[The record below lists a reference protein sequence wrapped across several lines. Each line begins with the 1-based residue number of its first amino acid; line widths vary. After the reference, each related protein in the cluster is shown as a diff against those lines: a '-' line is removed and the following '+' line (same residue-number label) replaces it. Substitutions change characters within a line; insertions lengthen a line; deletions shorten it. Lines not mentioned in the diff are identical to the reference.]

1 MPYSRKVQELFI
13 KNGISVGDI
22 VEVEAYGEK
31 LSGVLLP
38 REEIDFGD
46 QDAIVIKLKNG
57 YNIGINIS
65 NISSIRKTEAHVEL
79 EKFPKLTEVKQK
91 TELPRISFVSTGG
104 TISSRIDY
112 LTGGV
117 AMLFSPEEI
126 LNGVPELQNIV
137 NIRRAERLF
146 SLASEDLT
154 PNEWKQIAR
163 KVVEFLTEG
172 DEGVVILHGTDTMHF
187 TAAALSFMI
196 RSLNAPVVLTG
207 AQRSVDRGSR
217 DSDFNII
224 SSAVVAAKFPY
235 AVVSIVFHSSMSD
248 DEAIVIRGTRAR
260 KMHTSRRDAFRP
272 INEIPL
278 AKVSKDGNI
287 SVLISNLKARSKDTP
302 WVDNAFEEKTALIKT
317 YPGSNPEVLDF
328 LIDRGYRGV
337 ILEGTGLGHVPT
349 QTLDQR
355 NSWLNAI
362 KRATDQS
369 IFVGITSQCI
379 YGRVDPYV
387 YRNARLAFK
396 SGATYLSDMTSE
408 TAYVKLGWLLG
419 HGFDMEDVRK
429 MMLFNFAGEISDGD
443 DPRTYLY

>member
-196 RSLNAPVVLTG
+196 RGLNAPVVLTG

-302 WVDNAFEEKTALIKT
+302 WVDDAFEEKTALIKT